1 MSESSP
7 EFQEAKISRTRPP
20 KKEPSQFRG
29 FPAKKLN
36 AGPEGRHFAQATK
49 SSKAKKFS
57 HEVMA
62 KSDAKL
68 SHDSKVRIKCFEQY
82 FNISVEII
90 VSNFSYYTQRAIFK
104 IKELAQKIREDLQN
118 LLLPAYL
125 IPACRGILFS
135 FVII

>member
-82 FNISVEII
+82 LCRNTEII
-90 VSNFSYYTQRAIFK
+90 VSNFSYYKGQILKLRH
-104 IKELAQKIREDLQN
+104 
-118 LLLPAYL
+118 LLLPNPSLLRYTFFFNHNL
-125 IPACRGILFS
+125 VGIGYMN
-135 FVII
+135 

>member
-1 MSESSP
+1 MLNYFRVEVSIKTRKPTSERKEKNWSSLMSESSP

-57 HEVMA
+57 HEVIA

-68 SHDSKVRIKCFEQY
+68 RHDSKVRIKCFEQY
-82 FNISVEII
+82 LCRNNCLKLLIL
-90 VSNFSYYTQRAIFK
+90 QRANFK
-104 IKELAQKIREDLQN
+104 TKAF
-118 LLLPAYL
+118 A
-125 IPACRGILFS
+125 FT
-135 FVII
+135 